1 MTIIIDTTSTVGHSF
16 SLTHPHID
24 SWASST
30 IRPSDW
36 RNGKKTLK
44 NDVRSYP
51 LTHTHNTRI
60 SNSLSDINF
69 LIHPLSVCSLIA
81 SENATGCYYGDQTYV
96 VIGLQFDDNGFYQS
110 SALFHSMA
118 VQQSRKVHSM
128 IAITPVKKKR
138 KKIRKKSSIFWWRSR
153 WRHHTTDIY
162 CEYVY
167 NQFREW
173 RVDEWGGCIR
183 FHNWRLAMNE
193 CMHIAQ
199 KSEKESKIVDM
210 RNHDAICSIHMHLY
224 LVKYERRP
232 LRRVVA
238 LKRQFMQCTCNFI
251 ATNREC
257 IETWDTVFFPFHIF
271 LRSLILFFFQF
282 YFFTLLALVET

>member
-1 MTIIIDTTSTVGHSF
+1 M
-16 SLTHPHID
+16 LL
-24 SWASST
+24 
-30 IRPSDW
+30 W
-36 RNGKKTLK
+36 RS
-44 NDVRSYP
+44 DVRRHRSAIWWQW
-51 LTHTHNTRI
+51 LLSIVRSI
-60 SNSLSDINF
+60 SFDGR
-69 LIHPLSVCSLIA
+69 PTE
-81 SENATGCYYGDQTYV
+81 SESTFNDSNH
-96 VIGLQFDDNGFYQS
+96 F
-110 SALFHSMA
+110 
-118 VQQSRKVHSM
+118 
-128 IAITPVKKKR
+128 R

-183 FHNWRLAMNE
+183 FRNWRLAMNE

-199 KSEKESKIVDM
+199 KSEEESKIVDM

-257 IETWDTVFFPFHIF
+257 IETWDTVFFPFYIF
-271 LRSLILFFFQF
+271 LRSLILFFFNFIFSLYWLLWRHRQCKGSSMVCIHHAHSSGGWSHYF
-282 YFFTLLALVET
+282 PAIRYFFFVIFNYTACASWIRASGTLHAIKKNHTTWNRWIYYTA

>member
-69 LIHPLSVCSLIA
+69 LIHPLSVCTLIA

-128 IAITPVKKKR
+128 IAITSEKKFVKKVAYFDDVR
-138 KKIRKKSSIFWWRSR
+138 GGVTTQPIYIVNMYTINFVSEESTSGADAFGSIIEGWQW
-153 WRHHTTDIY
+153 
-162 CEYVY
+162 
-167 NQFREW
+167 
-173 RVDEWGGCIR
+173 
-183 FHNWRLAMNE
+183 MNA
-193 CMHIAQ
+193 CTLH
-199 KSEKESKIVDM
+199 
-210 RNHDAICSIHMHLY
+210 
-224 LVKYERRP
+224 
-232 LRRVVA
+232 RRVR
-238 LKRQFMQCTCNFI
+238 KR
-251 ATNREC
+251 
-257 IETWDTVFFPFHIF
+257 VK
-271 LRSLILFFFQF
+271 
-282 YFFTLLALVET
+282 